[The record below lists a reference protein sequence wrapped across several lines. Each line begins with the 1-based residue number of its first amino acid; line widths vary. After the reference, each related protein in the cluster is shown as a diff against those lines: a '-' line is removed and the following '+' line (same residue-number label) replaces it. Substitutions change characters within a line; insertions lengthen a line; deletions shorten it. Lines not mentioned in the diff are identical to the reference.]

1 MVPIFRDGKF
11 IEDAEVSLTDVR
23 NRLNNNKF

>member
-11 IEDAEVSLTDVR
+11 LDGAEVSLSDVR
-23 NRLNNNKF
+23 NRLNRNF